1 MNQLDTV
8 RTPPNRPVST
18 AKRKAC
24 LVQIYPNGPGMGS
37 LHNLDEGSLL
47 IGREDQCDIRLDD
60 PAVSRQHLRITARP
74 DGYYVMDLQST
85 NGTFVNDQPVAVHRL
100 GDGDYVRIGHRIFR
114 YLTGDNVEAD
124 FLEEIH
130 RLAIIDALTGVHNK
144 RFLLEF
150 LERELAR
157 CTRYHRPLGLILFDL
172 DHFKDI
178 NDRFGHLAGDFT
190 LRDVAGCVRKAVRKE
205 ELLARYGGEEFAL
218 VLCETDGPGA
228 LNAAERIRRLIEQHP
243 FQHNGERFQVTA
255 SLGTVVT
262 QEGKPV
268 SLEEL
273 IRYADEKL
281 YEAKEAGRNCVR
293 A

>member
-1 MNQLDTV
+1 MNQVDTD
-8 RTPPNRPVST
+8 RTPPSRPVPT
-18 AKRKAC
+18 GKRKAC
-24 LVQIYPNGPGMGS
+24 LVQIYPSGPGMGS
-37 LHNLDEGSLL
+37 LHNLDECSILV
-47 IGREDQCDIRLDD
+47 GRDEQCDLRLDD
-60 PAVSRQHLRITARP
+60 PAVSRQHLRITPRP

-100 GDGDYVRIGHRIFR
+100 ADGDYVRIGHRLFR

-130 RLAIIDALTGVHNK
+130 RLTIIDALTGIHNK
-144 RFLLEF
+144 RYFLEF
-150 LERELAR
+150 LDRELAR
-157 CTRYHRPLGLILFDL
+157 CNRYHRPLGLILFDL
-172 DHFKDI
+172 DHFKDV

-190 LRDVAGCVRKAVRKE
+190 LRDVAGCVKKAVRKE

-218 VLCETDGPGA
+218 VLCETDPAGA
-228 LNAAERIRRLIEQHP
+228 VQAAERIRRLIEQHP
-243 FQHNGERFQVTA
+243 FQHNGQRYQVTA
-255 SLGTVVT
+255 SLGAAVT
-262 QEGKPV
+262 PPDRTV